1 MDARVPVAI
10 PVLFAREARRV
21 MKTLFRFF
29 VLVLLIGGWGL
40 AALSVHVVPTPGE
53 IPVTVVTKDRLCIRD
68 IYVDTTKWTMDD
80 VPKHP
85 AVVERLIES
94 GKADV
99 LKHVVDPKGG
109 DVEAQLSGALGLEA
123 EPDERDVEG
132 MAGRMARRAGFRW
145 PWEK

>member
-40 AALSVHVVPTPGE
+40 AALSVHVVRTPGE
-53 IPVTVVTKDRLCIRD
+53 IPVTVVTKDRLGIRD

-94 GKADV
+94 GKAET
-99 LKHVVDPKGG
+99 LKHVVDPDGG
-109 DVEAQLSGALGLEA
+109 DVAAQLADALGRDPEDGPA
-123 EPDERDVEG
+123 ERL
-132 MAGRMARRAGFRW
+132 ARRAGFRW
-145 PWEK
+145 PWDSR